1 MKYLT
6 VLLAIF
12 VLVSCSSLEKSTES
26 VVPNNGQQFDVE
38 VGEKKITEAQVEL
51 DVPSWYLNP
60 PEGKDMLYS
69 SGYAK
74 MSDKQNSMKKAQ
86 MKAKADMAE
95 VMGSAIK
102 SIRKIYMYEDK
113 WAEDMKDGGKNYSAF
128 INTFSSYST
137 ESVSAFLVGAKREE
151 VYFDAEGG
159 CYVLMSIT
167 TDNIYSQI
175 SSVAMGYG
183 MSSDIIEVIQG
194 KLEKQIVDSE

>member
-6 VLLAIF
+6 VLLAII
-12 VLVSCSSLEKSTES
+12 VLVSCSSLEKSAES

-86 MKAKADMAE
+86 MKAKADIFSRAMMAALY
-95 VMGSAIK
+95 GIA
-102 SIRKIYMYEDK
+102 
-113 WAEDMKDGGKNYSAF
+113 
-128 INTFSSYST
+128 SS
-137 ESVSAFLVGAKREE
+137 
-151 VYFDAEGG
+151 
-159 CYVLMSIT
+159 
-167 TDNIYSQI
+167 
-175 SSVAMGYG
+175 
-183 MSSDIIEVIQG
+183 
-194 KLEKQIVDSE
+194 